1 MKSAAKAWAREE
13 FGQAELGHG
22 RRVDRLINMAAGV
35 AMKPAGTVTGVFT
48 SSADREGAF
57 RFLQNPDVPS
67 EAVARASFEATA
79 RRCHGY
85 PWVYVPVDGSSL
97 SFSDRRRCRD
107 IGHVGSLNKGG
118 RGLIVTNA
126 LAVSPDGSPIGLCG
140 QRFWARKGRAVQLK
154 RRWRAT
160 DTEIART
167 VPLLEQVRDRLAAL
181 PSPIQPWFQMDRAYD
196 AWTIW
201 KFVDDEDLRVTI
213 RASQDRVVRET
224 GRDKKNYLFKLA
236 RRAQVLGSYN
246 MHVSERAGRP
256 ARIATMQVRA
266 RAVTIELKVS
276 KKKREYVRLN
286 VVVAKEMRRY
296 KPLHWVLLTTEPVDS
311 FEAAHAVVE
320 GYAARWRVEEFHRAW
335 KRGVCNVEDTQ
346 LRSREGLLKWA
357 TILAAVAA
365 RASRLTYLAREK
377 PDSPAIEELSRE
389 EIDATIA
396 LRRPKG
402 IKLGAKPTL
411 WQVLLWIAELGGY
424 TGKSSGGPPGP
435 TVVARGLQ
443 MVELL
448 ARGIRNLKEM

>member
-1 MKSAAKAWAREE
+1 MKTAAKAWAMEE
-13 FGQAELGHG
+13 FGGAELGHG
-22 RRVDRLINMAAGV
+22 RRVTRLVNMAAGA
-35 AMKPAGTVTGVFT
+35 AMRPAGTVTGVFT

-57 RFLQNPDVPS
+57 RFLQSPHVSS
-67 EAVARASFEATA
+67 EAVAAASFDATA
-79 RRCHGY
+79 RRCDGY

-97 SFSDRRRCRD
+97 SFSDRQRRRD
-107 IGHVGSLNKGG
+107 VGHVGNLSKGG

-140 QRFWARKGRAVQLK
+140 QQFWARKGRATQHK
-154 RRWRAT
+154 RRWHAT
-160 DTEIART
+160 DTEVART
-167 VPLLEQVRDRLAAL
+167 VPLLEQVCDRLG
-181 PSPIQPWFQMDRAYD
+181 PIQPWFQMDRAYD

-201 KFVDDEDLRVTI
+201 RFVKDRQLRVTI
-213 RASQDRVVRET
+213 RASYNRVVRET
-224 GRDKKNYLFKLA
+224 RHGKKNYLFNLA
-236 RRAQVLGSYN
+236 RRARVLGSYD
-246 MHVSERAGRP
+246 MHVSGRAGRP
-256 ARIATMQVRA
+256 ARIARMQVRA
-266 RAVTIELKVS
+266 REVTIELKVS

-286 VVVAKEMRRY
+286 VVVAKEVRSY

-335 KRGVCNVEDTQ
+335 KSGVCNVEDTQ

-377 PDSPAIEELSRE
+377 PESPAIEELSRE
-389 EIDATIA
+389 ELDATIA
-396 LRRPKG
+396 LLRPKG

-411 WQVLLWIAELGGY
+411 WQAVLWIAELGGY

-435 TVVARGLQ
+435 TVIARGLLQ
-443 MVELL
+443 VEV
-448 ARGIRNLKEM
+448 AAKGIRGIRNLKEM

>member
-1 MKSAAKAWAREE
+1 MKSAARAWAREE
-13 FGQAELGHG
+13 FGGAKLRHG
-22 RRVDRLINMAAGV
+22 RRVDRLVNMAAGV
-35 AMKPAGTVTGVFT
+35 AMRPAGTVTGVFT

-57 RFLQNPDVPS
+57 RFLQSPHVPS
-67 EAVARASFEATA
+67 HAVADASFDATA

-97 SFSDRRRCRD
+97 SFSDRRRVRD
-107 IGHVGSLNKGG
+107 VGHVGNLSKGG

-140 QRFWARKGRAVQLK
+140 QRFWARKGRAAQIK

-167 VPLLEQVRDRLAAL
+167 VPLLEQVRDRLGAL
-181 PSPIQPWFQMDRAYD
+181 SSPILPWFQMDRAYD

-201 KFVDDEDLRVTI
+201 RFVRDAQLRVTI
-213 RASQDRVVRET
+213 RASGDRVVRET
-224 GRDKKNYLFKLA
+224 PRGKKHYLFNLA
-236 RRAQVLGSYN
+236 RRAPVLGAYN
-246 MHVSERAGRP
+246 MHVSGRAGRP
-256 ARIATMQVRA
+256 ARLARMQVRA
-266 RAVTIELKVS
+266 REVTVELKVS

-286 VVVAKEMRRY
+286 VVVAKEMRDY

-320 GYAARWRVEEFHRAW
+320 GYATRWRVEEFHRAW
-335 KRGVCNVEDTQ
+335 KSGVCNVEDTQ
-346 LRSREGLLKWA
+346 LRSREGLIKWA

-365 RASRLTYLAREK
+365 RASRLTYLSREK
-377 PDSPAIEELSRE
+377 PESCATEELSRD

-396 LRRPKG
+396 LLRPKG
-402 IKLGAKPTL
+402 IKLGAEPTL
-411 WQVLLWIAELGGY
+411 WQVVQWIAELGGY

-435 TVVARGLQ
+435 TVIARGLLL
-443 MVELL
+443 VETL
-448 ARGIRNLKEM
+448 AKGIRNLKEM

>member
-13 FGQAELGHG
+13 FGGAKLRHG
-22 RRVDRLINMAAGV
+22 RRVDRLVNMAAGV
-35 AMKPAGTVTGVFT
+35 ALRPAGTVTGVFT

-57 RFLQNPDVPS
+57 RFLQSPHIPS
-67 EAVARASFEATA
+67 EAVADASFDATA

-85 PWVYVPVDGSSL
+85 PWVYVAVDGSSL
-97 SFSDRRRCRD
+97 SFSDRRRRRD
-107 IGHVGSLNKGG
+107 VGHVGNLSKGG

-140 QRFWARKGRAVQLK
+140 QQFWARKGRTTKIK
-154 RRWRAT
+154 RRWHAT

-167 VPLLEQVRDRLAAL
+167 VPLLEQVRDRLGAL
-181 PSPIQPWFQMDRAYD
+181 RAPIVPWFQMDRGYD

-201 KFVDDEDLRVTI
+201 RSVRDEQLRVTI
-213 RASQDRVVRET
+213 RASYSRVVRET
-224 GRDKKNYLFKLA
+224 PRGKKNYLFNLA
-236 RRAQVLGSYN
+236 RRAPVLGSYN
-246 MHVSERAGRP
+246 MQVSGRAGRP
-256 ARIATMQVRA
+256 ARTACMQVRA
-266 RAVTIELKVS
+266 REVTIELKVS

-286 VVVAKEMRRY
+286 VVVAKEMRSH

-320 GYAARWRVEEFHRAW
+320 GYATRWRVEEFHRAW
-335 KRGVCNVEDTQ
+335 KSGVCNVEDTQ
-346 LRSREGLLKWA
+346 LRSRDGLIKWA

-377 PDSPAIEELSRE
+377 PESPAIDELSRE

-396 LRRPKG
+396 LRQPKG

-411 WQVLLWIAELGGY
+411 SQVVLWIADLGGY

-435 TVVARGLQ
+435 TVIARGLLL
-443 MVELL
+443 VETL
-448 ARGIRNLKEM
+448 AKGIRNLREM

>member
-1 MKSAAKAWAREE
+1 MKSTAKAWAREE
-13 FGQAELGHG
+13 FGLAELGHG
-22 RRVDRLINMAAGV
+22 RRVDRLIKIAAGV
-35 AMKPAGTVTGVFT
+35 AMRPAGTVTGVFT
-48 SSADREGAF
+48 SSAEREGAF
-57 RFLQNPDVPS
+57 RFLQNPHVPS

-97 SFSDRRRCRD
+97 SFSDRRRRRD
-107 IGHVGSLNKGG
+107 VGHVGNLSKGG

-140 QRFWARKGRAVQLK
+140 QRFWVRKGRAVQLK

-167 VPLLEQVRDRLAAL
+167 VPLLEQVRDRLGAL
-181 PSPIQPWFQMDRAYD
+181 ASPIQPWFQMDRAYD

-201 KFVDDEDLRVTI
+201 RCVRDEQLRVTI
-213 RASQDRVVRET
+213 RASADRVVRET
-224 GRDKKNYLFKLA
+224 SRGKKNYLFNLA
-236 RRAQVLGSYN
+236 RRAPVLGSYT
-246 MHVSERAGRP
+246 MHVSGRDGRP
-256 ARIATMQVRA
+256 ARVACMQVRA
-266 RAVTIELKVS
+266 REVTIELKVS
-276 KKKREYVRLN
+276 KTKREHVRLN
-286 VVVAKEMRRY
+286 VVVAKEMRSY

-335 KRGVCNVEDTQ
+335 KSGVCNVEDTQ

-365 RASRLTYLAREK
+365 RASRLTYLARER
-377 PDSPAIEELSRE
+377 PESPAIEELSRE

-396 LRRPKG
+396 LLRPKG

-411 WQVLLWIAELGGY
+411 WQVVLWIAELGGY

-435 TVVARGLQ
+435 TVIARGLLQ
-443 MVELL
+443 VETL